1 MDNRPRGGKQGGRK
15 HRRRPR
21 HKKRAAVV
29 RHGGCLLDRLV
40 PCCAPKAASD
50 GLPGQDNGFGD
61 LPDELVAAVLR
72 HLPCLDLCRAVAR
85 VCRRWHAIV
94 HDAAAMGRS
103 LCVSARAR
111 DALLRGPL
119 MDVWASGYWC
129 HALWESLKPTRRRRP
144 SIVLARMLAAESGH
158 IGCIAHL
165 DAYPWYNGACL
176 VPAAARGHL
185 DILWYAHENGCP
197 WHWAVCAA
205 AEEYGRVE
213 CLRYAHGTGCH
224 WSGRCDKAASNGH
237 TDVLRYARE
246 QGLQGHDVACRFAA
260 LGGHVDTLRYAC
272 ENGWPTYVMTSWS
285 AARGGHLDALKYIRE
300 SGGEWDA
307 GTTLA
312 AASNGRVGC
321 LDYLLKNGCPGFD
334 TACDAAAGEGRM
346 RALRWLRARGCPW
359 SEETCAAAARGG
371 HLDVLKWL
379 RLHGC
384 PWGEATVECAVL
396 GDHLD
401 CLVYAIEHGCPF
413 DVDDVLRCEG
423 VDGCNQRCI
432 DYIENMEQ

>member
-50 GLPGQDNGFGD
+50 SLPGQDDGFGN
-61 LPDELVAAVLR
+61 LPDELVAAILR
-72 HLPCLDLCRAVAR
+72 HLPCLDLCRAVAQ
-85 VCRRWHAIV
+85 VCRRWHVVV
-94 HDAAAMGRS
+94 HDAAAMGRP
-103 LCVSARAR
+103 LCASARAR
-111 DALLRGPL
+111 EAFLCGPL

-144 SIVLARMLAAESGH
+144 SVVLARMLAAESGH
-158 IGCIAHL
+158 IDCIAHL
-165 DAYPWYNGACL
+165 DAHPWYDGACI
-176 VPAAARGHL
+176 VPAAARGRL
-185 DILWYAHENGCP
+185 DVLRYAHENGCT

-213 CLRYAHGTGCH
+213 CLRYANGTGCH
-224 WSGRCDKAASNGH
+224 WSGHCDDAASNGH

-246 QGLQGHDVACRFAA
+246 QGLQGHDVVCRFAA

-272 ENGWPTYVMTSWS
+272 ENGWPTCVMTSWS
-285 AARGGHLDALKYIRE
+285 AARGGHLDVLKYIRE

-307 GTTLA
+307 GTTSA
-312 AASNGRVGC
+312 AASNGRIGC
-321 LDYLLKNGCPGFD
+321 LDYLLKNGCPGFV
-334 TACDAAAGEGRM
+334 TACDAAAGKGRM